1 MSSWLENQ
9 WLCVSR
15 RHNGAVGRG
24 SGISLGCVNL
34 TAQVKEIK
42 FPIKSDTPC
51 VIKLSVHHP
60 HVEYTSKLIPVQPEA
75 FVNSPLIAI
84 MIQYTTDAK

>member
-1 MSSWLENQ
+1 M
-9 WLCVSR
+9 
-15 RHNGAVGRG
+15 
-24 SGISLGCVNL
+24 
-34 TAQVKEIK
+34 KEIK